1 VWTSRIL
8 AGRWLLILLAA
19 SAVLVYLR
27 MPATL
32 AVYAL
37 QWRIDPLT
45 LDDVH
50 GDAWNGESRNTHWGE
65 HALGHLVWNADPLSV
80 PAGSIRTDLRFDLP
94 KNQRM
99 QAHVERRFDTMEVT
113 ALRADLVGGALRKFF
128 ARARLL
134 PIGSI
139 HLEVAHA
146 RFDDG
151 VPVAVQG
158 RAWWRQATLVG
169 PRTRLPYYLGDLLV
183 DFYVDRPG
191 IVLGTIRDSGG
202 SMQVSGTV
210 KADLIGYRIELHIAP
225 RDPQL
230 AQGLTR
236 LGQAQPDGGRLLILQ
251 DAWWWKRRHG

>member
-1 VWTSRIL
+1 MV
-8 AGRWLLILLAA
+8 RWLLILLAA
-19 SAVLVYLR
+19 SAVLLYLW
-27 MPATL
+27 MPARL
-32 AVYAL
+32 AVFAL
-37 QWRIDPLT
+37 QWRVDPLT

-65 HALGHLVWNADPLSV
+65 RSLGHLVWNADPMAALT
-80 PAGSIRTDLRFDLP
+80 GTIRTDLHFDLP
-94 KNQRM
+94 KNQRID
-99 QAHVERRFDTMEVT
+99 AHVVRRLRTLDVT

-139 HLEVAHA
+139 HLEVARA

-183 DFYVDRPG
+183 DFHVDRPG
-191 IVLGTIRDSGG
+191 IVLGRIRDSGG
-202 SMQVSGTV
+202 PMQVAGTV
-210 KADLIGYRIELHIAP
+210 QADLIGYRIELRIAP

-230 AQGLTR
+230 AQGLIR
-236 LGQAQPDGGRLLILQ
+236 LGQAQPDGSRLLILQ
-251 DAWWWKRRHG
+251 DGWWWKRRHG